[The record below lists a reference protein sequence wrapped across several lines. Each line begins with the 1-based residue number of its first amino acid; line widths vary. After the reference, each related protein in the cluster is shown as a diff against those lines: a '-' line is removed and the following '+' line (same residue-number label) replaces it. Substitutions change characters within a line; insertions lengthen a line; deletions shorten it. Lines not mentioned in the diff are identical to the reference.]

1 MRVRLDATARLP
13 AALEFGALSRFVH
26 LSSERTREPARQ
38 HSTFAEK
45 QECHAARLL
54 VVQGERG
61 GIAARA
67 LATSQMQ
74 ALSGWRTQAWSHW
87 LTASVTPTAAPWPT
101 LAARAWFAYGAE
113 DVRDSAVC
121 STDLEPTRVLD
132 QAACRERAVLDV
144 SLGYVRQEG

>member
-1 MRVRLDATARLP
+1 MVATQSLQIVDELATIRAGSARRSLQ
-13 AALEFGALSRFVH
+13 AEAIARR
-26 LSSERTREPARQ
+26 RTRRRA
-38 HSTFAEK
+38 H
-45 QECHAARLL
+45 L
-54 VVQGERG
+54 VQGERG